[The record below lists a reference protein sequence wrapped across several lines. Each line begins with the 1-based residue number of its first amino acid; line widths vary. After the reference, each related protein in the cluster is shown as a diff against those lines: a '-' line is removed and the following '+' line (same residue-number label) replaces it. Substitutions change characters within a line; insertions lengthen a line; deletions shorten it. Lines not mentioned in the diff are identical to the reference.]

1 MESFID
7 LPADT
12 LFPLENLP
20 WGVAKPD
27 GKAARPVVRLGDYA
41 VDLSALQD
49 AGLLG
54 DAIGQA
60 TPFSNPTL
68 NAFMAMGSSVW
79 TETRKHL
86 QSLLSGED
94 PALRDD
100 ADLLERAL
108 LPLERVEMQ
117 LPARI
122 GDYTDFYSSRA
133 HATNVGTMFRGP
145 DNALQPNWKHLPVGY
160 HGRASSVVVSGTP
173 VRRPLGQLK
182 PDDGAPTFGPSRL
195 LDIELEMGF
204 FVGTSNALGTP
215 IPAASAEEHIFGIAL
230 VNDWSARDIQKWEYV
245 PLGPFLGKSF
255 CTTVSPWITPLDA
268 LEPVRVQGEAQDPEP
283 LPYLRVPGESHFD
296 VTLDVHLQTAAMDA
310 PQRIAR
316 SNFRH
321 LYWSMAQQLV
331 HHASNGCPMRP
342 GDLLA
347 SGTISG
353 EEPSS
358 YGSLLELT
366 WRGENPIDLGEGG
379 TRTFLQDGDTVVLTA
394 YAELPGGKRIGL
406 GEARGT
412 VAPAP
417 DGPTSA

>member
-1 MESFID
+1 MTTFLD
-7 LPADT
+7 LPDNT

-20 WGVAKPD
+20 WGI
-27 GKAARPVVRLGDYA
+27 AAPNDRGPRPVVRLGDWA
-41 VDLSALQD
+41 VDLHALEES
-49 AGLLG
+49 GLLA
-54 DAIGQA
+54 DAIGEA
-60 TPFSNPTL
+60 TPFSGETL

-79 TETRKHL
+79 TETRKRI
-86 QSLLSGED
+86 QALLSGDD
-94 PALRDD
+94 PALKDD
-100 ADLLERAL
+100 PGLLARVL
-108 LPLERVEMQ
+108 IPLSDVEMQ

-133 HATNVGTMFRGP
+133 HATNVGTMFRGA
-145 DNALQPNWKHLPVGY
+145 DNALQPNWLHIPVGY

-182 PDDGAPTFGPSRL
+182 PEDGPPTFGPSKL
-195 LDIELEMGF
+195 LDIELEMGM
-204 FVGTSNALGTP
+204 FVGTGNAMGEP

-255 CTTVSPWITPLDA
+255 CTTVSPWITPIDA
-268 LEPVRVQGEAQDPEP
+268 LEGVRVQGETQNPEP
-283 LPYLRVPGESHFD
+283 LPYLRTDGPMHFD
-296 VTLDVHLQTAAMDA
+296 VTLEVHLQTSAMDE
-310 PQRIAR
+310 PQRISQ
-316 SNFRH
+316 SNFKH

-331 HHASNGCPMRP
+331 HHASNGCPMNS

-353 EEPSS
+353 EDKGS

-379 TRTFLQDGDTVVLTA
+379 TRSFLQNGDTVILTA
-394 YAELPGGKRIGL
+394 YADLPSGVRIGL

-412 VAPAP
+412 IAPAP
-417 DGPTSA
+417 DTSAA

>member
-1 MESFID
+1 VDTFLD
-7 LPADT
+7 LPPDT

-20 WGVAKPD
+20 WGVAKPN
-27 GKAARPVVRLGDYA
+27 GKAARPVVRLGDWA
-41 VDLSALQD
+41 VDLGALEE
-49 AGLLG
+49 AGLLE
-54 DAIGQA
+54 DVLGQA

-79 TETRKHL
+79 TETRKRL
-86 QSLLSGED
+86 QALLSGQD
-94 PALRDD
+94 PALQNDP
-100 ADLLERAL
+100 DLLDRAL
-108 LPLERVEMQ
+108 IPLGQVEMQ

-145 DNALQPNWKHLPVGY
+145 DNALQPNWLHLPVGY

-182 PDDGAPTFGPSRL
+182 PEDGPPTFGASRL

-215 IPAASAEEHIFGIAL
+215 IPAASAEEHIFGVAL

-268 LEPVRVQGEAQDPEP
+268 LEPVRVQGETQDPEP
-283 LPYLRVPGESHFD
+283 LPYLRVPGKGHFD
-296 VTLDVHLQTAAMDA
+296 VTLDVHLQTAAMSE

-353 EEPSS
+353 DDPSS

-394 YAELPGGKRIGL
+394 YADLPGGKRIGL

-412 VAPAP
+412 IAPAP